1 MAFSHDVK
9 LPIDVT
15 PQWPSYCVRCSVPN
29 PDSVFKFRA
38 SRVGWD
44 QLLTLSWAIGKRP
57 IVEAPACS
65 ECRTRLK
72 RERFIRN
79 LVSWP
84 LTMAIIAI
92 VGYILHRLGLFPT
105 GPYRRWILAAYVIG
119 PLVPLYIWEA
129 THPLTLDTTCQG
141 NTITYEFRDRRTA
154 AVFCFMNDAPEI
166 T

>member
-1 MAFSHDVK
+1 MAFSHNVK

-15 PQWPSYCVRCSVPN
+15 PQWPSYCVRCSIPN

-72 RERFIRN
+72 RERLIRN
-79 LVSWP
+79 LISWP
-84 LTMAIIAI
+84 VTVAVAAL
-92 VGYILHRLGLFPT
+92 VGYILHRLGFFPK
-105 GPYRRWILAAYVIG
+105 GPYRRWIFVAYACGALLPFI
-119 PLVPLYIWEA
+119 IWEVL
-129 THPLTLDTTCQG
+129 HPLTLDATCQG
-141 NTITYEFRDRRTA
+141 DTITFEFRDRRTA
-154 AVFCFMNDAPEI
+154 AMFCIMNDAKEI